1 MMPATP
7 VVRWAWAIA
16 LGGVVCCGH
25 ADGRSDDPSGLEEQA
40 FQAAVTRVAGAVVR
54 IEPVGVSAAEVG
66 ASAEATPAVGPS
78 TGTVVAAGRVVTTS
92 FAVPKD
98 VPEAIVV
105 LPSGGRAA
113 GRVVGR
119 DLSRGLVVL
128 AVDAAAAAELTVP
141 EPAPRDSLAVGQ
153 WTIAVGRTWDVAV
166 PSVAVGVLSA
176 TSRAWGK
183 AVQTD
188 ASVSPANYGGPLVDI
203 HGRVIGILAP
213 LPADTAGMTSGT
225 ELYDAGIGFAVPLVD
240 IVRVLPNLHD
250 GRTLTS
256 GILGIGYA
264 ARDPFTGQATI
275 ATCRAGSPAARA
287 GLRTGDTVVEADG
300 QPVTRIAELRNV
312 LAPKY
317 AGDTVDLVVE
327 RRDGD
332 RSERVAVQ
340 ATLAESLPPWRR
352 PMIGVVPTRRAADA
366 DAGATGVEV
375 GWVWPD
381 GPAARAGVEPGDT
394 VTAVAADG
402 NPPQPV
408 DSAALLAGAVGG
420 FEAGR
425 MLTVTIRRGT
435 TDRTVDLAAAALPDV
450 VPAAAVPTPEPG
462 APATVERLEAAEIA
476 RPPLV
481 VLPDAKAGPLG
492 VLVYFGSPPGAGDGE
507 DGSKAAEP
515 WREVAARHRVAVVLP
530 TAVDP
535 QRWGRD
541 DIRAVARALDS
552 LRSRRPIDASRIAVA
567 GRGPGGTFS
576 WLVAEALGPAVR
588 GVALLDAALPRQA
601 VIEPT
606 EPGRS
611 RWVLFAV
618 PLTGGPPKVDADRA
632 TLNDN
637 GYQVGVLPEVL
648 GNEPPAEELCRWVE
662 SLGLL

>member
-1 MMPATP
+1 MMPATRA
-7 VVRWAWAIA
+7 VRWAWAIA

-25 ADGRSDDPSGLEEQA
+25 AGGRADDPSGLEEQA
-40 FQAAVTRVAGAVVR
+40 FQAAVARVAGAVVR

-105 LPSGGRAA
+105 LPSGKRAA

-128 AVDAAAAAELTVP
+128 AVDAAAAAELVVP
-141 EPAPRDSLAVGQ
+141 EPAPREALAVGQ
-153 WTIAVGRTWDVAV
+153 WTIAVGRTWDIAV

-240 IVRVLPNLHD
+240 IVRVLPNLRD
-250 GRTLTS
+250 GRTLTA

-287 GLRTGDTVVEADG
+287 GLRTGDTVVVADG

-352 PMIGVVPTRRAADA
+352 PMIGLVPVRRAADA
-366 DAGATGVEV
+366 DAGAAGVEV

-402 NPPQPV
+402 APPQPV

-425 MLTVTIRRGT
+425 SLTVTIRRGT
-435 TDRTVDLAAAALPDV
+435 TERTVDLAAVSLPDV
-450 VPAAAVPTPEPG
+450 VPADAVPEPEPG

-507 DGSKAAEP
+507 AGSKAAEP

-552 LRSRRPIDASRIAVA
+552 LRSRRPVDASRIAVA
-567 GRGPGGTFS
+567 GRGPGGTFG

-632 TLNDN
+632 TLDDN

-648 GNEPPAEELCRWVE
+648 GDEPPAEELCRWVE